1 MNDSGRLLKV
11 LGVGF
16 GLAGSIGGTI
26 GAGILRIPGLVAE
39 QLPSQPWILWIWVL
53 GASYALLGAICV
65 AELAAAM
72 PKAGGWYVYAEAA
85 FGRRAGF
92 LVGWSDWIAHCIG
105 LAWVVTTLGDYLSPL
120 VPMSSAWIAIG
131 ILALFTLIQ
140 WPGVRSGGTSQEFL
154 SLIKALIF
162 AALVVACF
170 ALPLPNRVEAP
181 ASFIPPDLNLFVP
194 VVLALQAVITTYDGW
209 ACPIYF
215 AEEFARPS
223 RDIPRS
229 LIGGVLAVA
238 GLYLLINAA
247 LLHVLPIPVLA
258 ESSLPAAT
266 AAERLVGPQG
276 GAVITA
282 VALVS
287 LLGVTNT
294 VAMAAPRILFG
305 LGRDGLMP
313 AFTAEVNA
321 GGTPVN
327 ALLITSLCSTLL
339 VVSGSFES
347 LLGMGAFLYVGLPL
361 CGFITLMVLRQR
373 QPELDRPFR
382 CWAYPL
388 TPILVGTVSLAFLL
402 AALWS
407 DSVNSLWALALVA
420 AGGLAS
426 EASQRLR
433 AAA

>member
-1 MNDSGRLLKV
+1 MG
-11 LGVGF
+11 
-16 GLAGSIGGTI
+16 
-26 GAGILRIPGLVAE
+26 
-39 QLPSQPWILWIWVL
+39 
-53 GASYALLGAICV
+53 
-65 AELAAAM
+65 
-72 PKAGGWYVYAEAA
+72 
-85 FGRRAGF
+85 
-92 LVGWSDWIAHCIG
+92 
-105 LAWVVTTLGDYLSPL
+105 
-120 VPMSSAWIAIG
+120 SAWIAVG

-140 WPGVRSGGTSQEFL
+140 WPGVRSGGASQEFL

-162 AALVVACF
+162 AALVVTCF
-170 ALPLPNRVEAP
+170 ALPLPNRVEAA
-181 ASFIPPDLNLFVP
+181 ASFIPPDVNLFVP

-215 AEEFARPS
+215 AEEFSTPS
-223 RDIPRS
+223 RDLPRS

-266 AAERLVGPQG
+266 AAERLVGPLG
-276 GAVITA
+276 GTVITA
-282 VALVS
+282 VALIS

-313 AFTAEVNA
+313 SFTAEVNA
-321 GGTPVN
+321 GGTPIH
-327 ALLITSLCSTLL
+327 ALLITSLCSALL

-388 TPILVGTVSLAFLL
+388 TPIVVATISLAFLL

>member
-1 MNDSGRLLKV
+1 M
-11 LGVGF
+11 
-16 GLAGSIGGTI
+16 A
-26 GAGILRIPGLVAE
+26 
-39 QLPSQPWILWIWVL
+39 
-53 GASYALLGAICV
+53 
-65 AELAAAM
+65 
-72 PKAGGWYVYAEAA
+72 
-85 FGRRAGF
+85 RRA
-92 LVGWSDWIAHCIG
+92 
-105 LAWVVTTLGDYLSPL
+105 
-120 VPMSSAWIAIG
+120 
-131 ILALFTLIQ
+131 
-140 WPGVRSGGTSQEFL
+140 PGGASQEFL

-181 ASFIPPDLNLFVP
+181 ASFIPPDVNLFVP

-215 AEEFARPS
+215 AEEFSTPS
-223 RDIPRS
+223 RDLPRS

-247 LLHVLPIPVLA
+247 LIHVLPIPVLA

-266 AAERLVGPQG
+266 AAERLVGPLG
-276 GAVITA
+276 GTVITA
-282 VALVS
+282 VALIS

-313 AFTAEVNA
+313 SFTAEVNT
-321 GGTPVN
+321 GGTPTN
-327 ALLITSLCSTLL
+327 ALLITSLCSALL

-373 QPELDRPFR
+373 QPELDRPFA

-388 TPILVGTVSLAFLL
+388 TPILVATVSLAFLL

-407 DSVNSLWALALVA
+407 DSVNSLLALALVA

-426 EASQRLR
+426 EAGQRVR